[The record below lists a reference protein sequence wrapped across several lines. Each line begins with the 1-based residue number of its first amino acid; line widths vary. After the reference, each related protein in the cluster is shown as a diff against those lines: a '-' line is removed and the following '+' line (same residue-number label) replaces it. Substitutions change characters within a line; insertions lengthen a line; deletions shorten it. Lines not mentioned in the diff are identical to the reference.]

1 MESTAPITGEAA
13 PDVSLTIPAHNES
26 ANIAAVVRGAR
37 EVLSARGTYEIV
49 LVDDGSRDATADTAR
64 AALGADAARLRVL
77 RHDRR
82 RGYAVTVCDGL
93 RESRGEAIAFMDGD
107 GQFDPADIGVLLD
120 HLGDADIV
128 AGYRRRRADPWYRS
142 LVATVYR
149 AVVRFAF
156 GVKER
161 DADCGLKV
169 MRRDAYEAMA
179 PIHATSAVFNP
190 ELYFKA
196 RRLGLRV
203 VQLPVTHLPRRAGR
217 RSGGR
222 LVPVLRALRDVV
234 RLRIWLAL
242 AWRAHGAPRWPAFR
256 WVAPGVG
263 ALVVLRL
270 PSLFEP
276 HWYTDEASYVSTGLT
291 LLRGHVLYSQIWS
304 NKPPLQLWT
313 IAGVVGLFGPS
324 ELALH
329 LLTLASA
336 LIALSAVAWAAW
348 RLLGPGRTA
357 FATLFAGVVLGLPV
371 LDAELAIPESLIIA
385 PLTWAGALLAVR
397 LLGEPCDE
405 RTWSRVPRW
414 PVAVGVLMAAAIA
427 YQQTAVAEACA
438 FGLALLLSPRTG
450 RRELIP
456 YAAMTFGIT
465 ALWVGVAVATAGPG
479 KVAFGLVG
487 FYVAY
492 TQSVLPASASASAAH
507 FAQVLFAVGLVSLGA
522 FLRRRSSSPAW
533 FFMLWCGASL
543 AVVAV
548 AGQPYAHYLTPA
560 VAPVALT
567 LATLP
572 VSLRRVRAA
581 LRLPV
586 SLRIAPQL
594 AGLGIVAA
602 MGSVAGLDW
611 VPAAAASPLINQT
624 RTLGQ
629 YYGDAVRSALHIS
642 TTTDWDTDFDWRIA
656 ADKAVADWL
665 KKEGLSG
672 SSAVVW
678 SSDSWLYSLA
688 DLPVLMPT
696 PPIYNDEVLLG
707 INGEVETYVEDLQPD
722 VIVVAYDAEQEFP
735 EIQKL
740 LLSSE
745 YQREF
750 VSDPEMVWVR
760 SDVAA
765 QLP

>member
-1 MESTAPITGEAA
+1 VELTAPTSSEPA
-13 PDVSLTIPAHNES
+13 PAVSLTIPAHNES

-37 EVLSARGTYEIV
+37 DVLAVRGTYEIV
-49 LVDDGSRDATADTAR
+49 LVDDASHDGTAETAR
-64 AALGADAARLRVL
+64 RALGPDAAWLRVV
-77 RHDRR
+77 RHDRQ

-93 RESRGEAIAFMDGD
+93 RASRGNALAFMDGD
-107 GQFDPADIGVLLD
+107 GQFDPSDIGTLLD
-120 HLGDADIV
+120 HMGDADLV

-142 LVATVYR
+142 AVAGVYR
-149 AVVRFAF
+149 AVVRVAF
-156 GVKER
+156 GVRER
-161 DADCGLKV
+161 DCDCGLKV
-169 MRRDAYEAMA
+169 MRRGAYEAMA
-179 PIHATSAVFNP
+179 PVHATSAVFNP

-196 RRLGLRV
+196 RRLGLNV
-203 VQLPVTHLPRRAGR
+203 LQLPVTHLPRTAGR

-242 AWRAHGAPRWPAFR
+242 LWRPHAAPRWPAFR
-256 WVAPGVG
+256 RVAPGMA

-313 IAGVVGLFGPS
+313 VAGVVGLFGPS

-329 LLTLASA
+329 LLTLLSG
-336 LIALSAVAWAAW
+336 LIAVSAVAWAGW
-348 RLLGPGRTA
+348 RLLGPGRAA
-357 FATLFAGVVLGLPV
+357 FATLFAGVALGLPV

-397 LLGEPCDE
+397 LLGEPRE
-405 RTWSRVPRW
+405 RRRGDRVPRW
-414 PVAVGVLMAAAIA
+414 PLAVGVLTAAAIA

-438 FGLALLLSPRTG
+438 FALALALSPRAG
-450 RRELIP
+450 RRELVT
-456 YAAMTFGIT
+456 YAAMALGIT
-465 ALWVGVAVATAGPG
+465 ALWVGVAMANAGPA
-479 KVAFGLVG
+479 KVGFGLVG

-492 TQSVLPASASASAAH
+492 TQSVLPASASGAARH
-507 FAQVLFAVGLVSLGA
+507 FAQVLLAVGLVSVGA
-522 FLRRRSSSPAW
+522 FLRRRSSNPAW
-533 FFMLWCGASL
+533 FFMLWAGASL
-543 AVVAV
+543 TVAAV
-548 AGQPYAHYLTPA
+548 AGQPYAHYLTTA

-572 VSLRRVRAA
+572 ISRQRLRAA
-581 LRLPV
+581 LRPRV
-586 SLRIAPQL
+586 SARLAPQL

-602 MGSVAGLDW
+602 MSSVAGLDW
-611 VPAAAASPLINQT
+611 IPAAAASPQINAS

-629 YYGDAVRSALHIS
+629 YYGGAVRAALHIS
-642 TTTDWDTDFDWRIA
+642 EKTDWEVNFDWRIA
-656 ADKAVADWL
+656 ADRAVADWL
-665 KKEGLSG
+665 KQEGLSG
-672 SSAVVW
+672 TSAVVW

-707 INGEVETYVEDLQPD
+707 INGEVETYVEDLQPE
-722 VIVVAYDAEQEFP
+722 VIVVAYDAEQQFP

-740 LLSSE
+740 LLTSE

-750 VSDPEMVWVR
+750 VSDAEMVWVR